1 MQRTEKFIEVSAPIE
16 VVFDLYSDF
25 ESFPRWMKSVRE
37 VHRTGRRHTR
47 WVADAPFGMD
57 VEWEAETTRFEPNR
71 RVAWRSVRGDVE
83 MEGEVTFQETR
94 RGTTLMRV
102 RVGFEPPAGRLGSL
116 FARLFGNNP
125 DAQMEEELR
134 NFARMAE
141 RLAERRFAR
150 QANREGGARRGG
162 ATARS
167 MEGRERS
174 SSRRREEIIRMDERA
189 FRDEMRRDSRW
200 REDDEQYDTREEQ
213 PLWER
218 MARESFEEALRHA
231 RRSQMEGMRRYNEE
245 GDRLE
250 QQRRRDNYYSNREG
264 GARSLDEY
272 GRRRDFRY
280 EREEREADS
289 REQRRRSSAPYRTGG
304 MRTSGD

>member
-1 MQRTEKFIEVSAPIE
+1 MQRTEKFIEVNAPVE

-25 ESFPRWMKSVRE
+25 ESFPRWMKNVRE
-37 VHRTGRRHTR
+37 VRRTGRRYTH

-71 RVAWRSVRGDVE
+71 RIAWRTVRGDVE
-83 MEGEVTFQETR
+83 MEGEVTFQESR

-125 DAQMEEELR
+125 DEQMEEELR
-134 NFARMAE
+134 SFARMAE
-141 RLAERRFAR
+141 SLAERRFAR
-150 QANREGGARRGG
+150 HADRAVDTRREP
-162 ATARS
+162 ARS
-167 MEGRERS
+167 MQGRER
-174 SSRRREEIIRMDERA
+174 SRRREEIIRMDERA
-189 FRDEMRRDSRW
+189 FREEMRRNSRW
-200 REDDEQYDTREEQ
+200 REDYEPYDDREEQ
-213 PLWER
+213 PHWER

-231 RRSQMEGMRRYNEE
+231 RRSQIEGMRQYNEE
-245 GDRLE
+245 RDGLE
-250 QQRRRDNYYSNREG
+250 QRRRIRDNHYSDRGGRES
-264 GARSLDEY
+264 APEEY

-280 EREEREADS
+280 ERDADD
-289 REQRRRSSAPYRTGG
+289 REQRRRLSAPRHTGG